1 MTADDTARQIT
12 RGTAGQIAR
21 DTAGQLAATGVVPV
35 TGLGNAGPDRYQSL
49 LEVQGLTVSFGPV
62 RAVEDVSLSI
72 GQGMVYGLVGESGCG
87 KSTLAYSL
95 LGLVPPP
102 GRIVAGAVRF
112 RGQDLARL
120 NYSGL
125 RRLRAQHI
133 AVVFQAAM
141 SAFNPV
147 ISIGT
152 QVEHILAA
160 HPEVY
165 SGRQEGRRHF
175 EELLQLVRLRPEQ
188 VWPTYES
195 RLSGGMKQRIAIA
208 LALLLK
214 PEVLVLDEPTTALD
228 VLSQRLVID
237 IVRDLH
243 AQLGTTVVF
252 VTHDLAVVAEL
263 AERVAVMYA
272 GRLVESGTV
281 EEIFFGDRRHPYVKA
296 LISAIPSVTAAPSSL
311 RSIPGQV
318 PDLSALPPGCRFAPR
333 CALAEPLCHE
343 TEPDLLTSAAGHAV
357 SCHVVNRGP
366 GGDGG
371 Q

>member
-1 MTADDTARQIT
+1 MASVLPP
-12 RGTAGQIAR
+12 AGG
-21 DTAGQLAATGVVPV
+21 AG
-35 TGLGNAGPDRYQSL
+35 GLGGSSPLNGTENVI
-49 LEVQGLTVSFGPV
+49 EVRDLTVGFGPI

-72 GQGMVYGLVGESGCG
+72 GQGKVYGLVGESGCG

-102 GRIVAGAVRF
+102 GRLVSGSVRF
-112 RGQDLARL
+112 RGQDLARMS
-120 NYSGL
+120 YKEL

-141 SAFNPV
+141 SSFNPV
-147 ISIGT
+147 ITIGA
-152 QVEHILAA
+152 QVEHILEA
-160 HPEVY
+160 HPDVY
-165 SGRQEGRRHF
+165 PSRQQGRQHF

-195 RLSGGMKQRIAIA
+195 RLSGGMKQRVAIAI
-208 LALLLK
+208 ALLLK

-243 AQLGTTVVF
+243 DTLDTTVVF

-281 EEIFFGDRRHPYVKA
+281 EEIFFDRRRHPYVKA
-296 LISAIPSVTAAPSSL
+296 LISAMPSVTADPSSL
-311 RSIPGQV
+311 HSIPGQV

-333 CALAEPLCHE
+333 CALAQPICSQAEPELQVRA
-343 TEPDLLTSAAGHAV
+343 SGHAV
-357 SCHVVNRGP
+357 SCHVVNSELEGRAASELAER
-366 GGDGG
+366 
-371 Q
+371 

>member
-1 MTADDTARQIT
+1 MTNIPLNVPASAH
-12 RGTAGQIAR
+12 GTAAVSTQDAPADALLDVR
-21 DTAGQLAATGVVPV
+21 D
-35 TGLGNAGPDRYQSL
+35 
-49 LEVQGLTVSFGPV
+49 LTVGFGQV
-62 RAVEDVSLSI
+62 RAVEGVNLSI
-72 GQGMVYGLVGESGCG
+72 GRGKVYGLVGESGCG

-102 GRIVAGAVRF
+102 GRVVSGSVRF
-112 RGQDLARL
+112 RGQDLAHMG
-120 NYSGL
+120 YAEL
-125 RRLRAQHI
+125 RRLRARHI

-141 SAFNPV
+141 SGFNPV
-147 ISIGT
+147 LTIGD
-152 QVEHILAA
+152 QVDHLLQA
-160 HPEVY
+160 HPDVY
-165 SGRQEGRRHF
+165 KNRHEGRAYF

-188 VWPTYES
+188 VWRTYES

-208 LALLLK
+208 FALLLK

-243 AQLGTTVVF
+243 DKLGTTVVF

-281 EEIFFGDRRHPYVKA
+281 EEIFFDERRHPYVKA
-296 LISAIPSVTAAPSSL
+296 LISAMPSVVADPASL
-311 RSIPGQV
+311 KSIPGQV

-333 CALAEPLCHE
+333 CALARTVCREAEPELRV
-343 TEPDLLTSAAGHAV
+343 SAAGHAV
-357 SCHVVNRGP
+357 SCHVVNGEAGE
-366 GGDGG
+366 GGGA
-371 Q
+371 

>member
-1 MTADDTARQIT
+1 VTADDPMTIDNAVTSGKAGDPATVGDPAEQAALD
-12 RGTAGQIAR
+12 GTSR
-21 DTAGQLAATGVVPV
+21 DPQAL
-35 TGLGNAGPDRYQSL
+35 L
-49 LEVQGLTVSFGPV
+49 LEVSDLTVGFGKV
-62 RAVEDVSLSI
+62 RAVENVSLSI
-72 GQGMVYGLVGESGCG
+72 GRGEVYGLVGESGCG

-102 GRIVAGAVRF
+102 GRIVSGAVRY
-112 RGQDLARL
+112 RGQDLARMS
-120 NYSGL
+120 YAEL
-125 RRLRAQHI
+125 RRVRAQHI

-147 ISIGT
+147 ITIGA
-152 QVEHILAA
+152 QVEHILDA
-160 HPEVY
+160 HPDVY
-165 SGRQEGRRHF
+165 PDRQEGRQHF

-188 VWPTYES
+188 VWRAYES
-195 RLSGGMKQRIAIA
+195 RLSGGMKQRVATAI
-208 LALLLK
+208 ALLLK
-214 PEVLVLDEPTTALD
+214 PEILVLDEPTTALD

-243 AQLGTTVVF
+243 EALGTTVVF

-272 GRLVESGTV
+272 GRLVEAGTV
-281 EEIFFGDRRHPYVKA
+281 EEIFFDARRHPYVKG
-296 LISAIPSVTAAPSSL
+296 LISAMPSLTADPSTL

-333 CALAEPLCHE
+333 CALAQPVCREIEPELRA
-343 TEPDLLTSAAGHAV
+343 SASGHAV
-357 SCHVVNRGP
+357 SCHVVNEE
-366 GGDGG
+366 GG

>member
-1 MTADDTARQIT
+1 MGSDDTLVEV
-12 RGTAGQIAR
+12 R
-21 DTAGQLAATGVVPV
+21 D
-35 TGLGNAGPDRYQSL
+35 
-49 LEVQGLTVSFGPV
+49 LTVSFGEV
-62 RAVEDVSLSI
+62 RAVQDVSLSI
-72 GQGMVYGLVGESGCG
+72 ERGEIYGLVGESGCG

-102 GRIVAGAVRF
+102 GRVAAGRVRF
-112 RGQDLARL
+112 LGADLAAMS
-120 NYSGL
+120 YPEL
-125 RRLRAQHI
+125 RKLRARHI

-141 SAFNPV
+141 SGFNPV
-147 ISIGT
+147 LTIGA
-152 QVEHILAA
+152 QVEHILRA
-160 HPEVY
+160 HPDAY
-165 SGRQEGRRHF
+165 PDRADGRAYF
-175 EELLQLVRLRPEQ
+175 EELLRLVRLRPEQ
-188 VWPTYES
+188 VWRTYES

-243 AQLGTTVVF
+243 DTLGTTVVF

-281 EEIFFGDRRHPYVKA
+281 EEIFFDGRRHPYVKA
-296 LISAIPSVTAAPSSL
+296 LLAAMPSVTVDIATL

-333 CALAEPLCHE
+333 CALAEGVCRE
-343 TEPDLLTSAAGHAV
+343 TEPALLARASGHAV
-357 SCHVVNRGP
+357 ACHVVNREP
-366 GGDGG
+366 GGAMASEPA
-371 Q
+371 QR

>member
-1 MTADDTARQIT
+1 M
-12 RGTAGQIAR
+12 AGDPA
-21 DTAGQLAATGVVPV
+21 
-35 TGLGNAGPDRYQSL
+35 L
-49 LEVQGLTVSFGPV
+49 LEVAGLTVSFGEV

-72 GQGMVYGLVGESGCG
+72 GQGKVYGLVGESGCG

-112 RGQDLARL
+112 RGQDLTTLSYRE
-120 NYSGL
+120 L

-147 ISIGT
+147 LTIGT
-152 QVEHILAA
+152 QVEHILQA
-160 HPEVY
+160 HPGVY
-165 SGRQEGRRHF
+165 PSQHEGREYF
-175 EELLQLVRLRPEQ
+175 EELLRLVRLRPEQ
-188 VWPTYES
+188 VWRTYES
-195 RLSGGMKQRIAIA
+195 RLSGGMKQRVAIA
-208 LALLLK
+208 FALLLK

-237 IVRDLH
+237 IIRDLH
-243 AQLGTTVVF
+243 DRLDTTVVF

-281 EEIFFGDRRHPYVKA
+281 EEIFFDDRRHPYVKA
-296 LISAIPSVTAAPSSL
+296 LISAMPSVSADPASL

-318 PDLSALPPGCRFAPR
+318 PDLSALPPGCRFEPR
-333 CALAEPLCHE
+333 CARAAPVCPQAEPELVS
-343 TEPDLLTSAAGHAV
+343 SASGHAV
-357 SCHVVNRGP
+357 SCHVVNGELERG
-366 GGDGG
+366 GGR
-371 Q
+371 

>member
-1 MTADDTARQIT
+1 
-12 RGTAGQIAR
+12 
-21 DTAGQLAATGVVPV
+21 
-35 TGLGNAGPDRYQSL
+35 
-49 LEVQGLTVSFGPV
+49 
-62 RAVEDVSLSI
+62 
-72 GQGMVYGLVGESGCG
+72 
-87 KSTLAYSL
+87 
-95 LGLVPPP
+95 
-102 GRIVAGAVRF
+102 
-112 RGQDLARL
+112 
-120 NYSGL
+120 
-125 RRLRAQHI
+125 
-133 AVVFQAAM
+133 VVFQAAM

-147 ISIGT
+147 ITIGA
-152 QVEHILAA
+152 QVEHILRA
-160 HPEVY
+160 HTDVY
-165 SGRQEGRRHF
+165 SSRQEGRQHF
-175 EELLQLVRLRPEQ
+175 EDLLSLVRLRPEQ

-195 RLSGGMKQRIAIA
+195 RLSGGMKHRIAIA

-281 EEIFFGDRRHPYVKA
+281 EEIFFDDRRHPYVQA
-296 LISAIPSVTAAPSSL
+296 LISAMPSVAADPSSL

-333 CALAEPLCHE
+333 CPLAEPICHE
-343 TEPDLLTSAAGHAV
+343 VEPDLLMSASGHAI
-357 SCHVVNRGP
+357 SCHVVNRMLE
-366 GGDGG
+366 GDGASELA
-371 Q
+371 QR

>member
-1 MTADDTARQIT
+1 VNADNTALN
-12 RGTAGQIAR
+12 GT
-21 DTAGQLAATGVVPV
+21 
-35 TGLGNAGPDRYQSL
+35 GPDHQGSL
-49 LEVQGLTVSFGPV
+49 LEVEDLTVSFGKV
-62 RAVEDVSLSI
+62 RAVEYVSMEI
-72 GQGMVYGLVGESGCG
+72 GRGKVYGLVGESGCG

-102 GRIVAGAVRF
+102 GRIISGAVRF
-112 RGQDLARL
+112 RGQDLTRMS
-120 NYSGL
+120 YTEL
-125 RRLRAQHI
+125 RRLRARHI

-141 SAFNPV
+141 SGFNPV
-147 ISIGT
+147 ISIGA
-152 QVEHILAA
+152 QVGHILDA
-160 HPEVY
+160 HPDVY
-165 SGRQEGRRHF
+165 RSRQEGRQYF
-175 EELLQLVRLRPEQ
+175 EELLRLVRLRPEQ
-188 VWPTYES
+188 VWRTYES

-243 AQLGTTVVF
+243 DRLGTTVVF

-281 EEIFFGDRRHPYVKA
+281 EEIFFDERRHPYVKA
-296 LISAIPSVTAAPSSL
+296 LISAMPSVTADPSSL

-318 PDLSALPPGCRFAPR
+318 PDLNALPAGCRFAPR
-333 CALAEPLCHE
+333 CGLAQPVCREVEPE
-343 TEPDLLTSAAGHAV
+343 LLASASGHAV
-357 SCHVVNRGP
+357 SCHVVNNGL
-366 GGDGG
+366 GGVAASELAER
-371 Q
+371 

>member
-1 MTADDTARQIT
+1 MGDVAPRVDHHR
-12 RGTAGQIAR
+12 
-21 DTAGQLAATGVVPV
+21 
-35 TGLGNAGPDRYQSL
+35 SL
-49 LEVQGLTVSFGPV
+49 LEVRDLTVSFGKV
-62 RAVEDVSLSI
+62 RAVEGVSLDI
-72 GQGMVYGLVGESGCG
+72 DQGTVYGLVGESGCG

-102 GRIVAGAVRF
+102 GRIVSGAVRF
-112 RGQDLARL
+112 RGQDLALMSYRELRL
-120 NYSGL
+120 
-125 RRLRAQHI
+125 LRAQHI

-141 SAFNPV
+141 SGFNPV
-147 ISIGT
+147 ITIGT
-152 QVEHILAA
+152 QVGHILDA

-165 SGRQEGRRHF
+165 PSHQDGRRYF

-188 VWPTYES
+188 VWRTYES

-228 VLSQRLVID
+228 VLSQRLVLD

-243 AQLGTTVVF
+243 ATLGTTVVF

-281 EEIFFGDRRHPYVKA
+281 EEIFFDERRHPYVKA
-296 LISAIPSVTAAPSSL
+296 LISAVPSVTADPSSL

-333 CALAEPLCHE
+333 CELAQAACRQ
-343 TEPDLLTSAAGHAV
+343 TEPELLASASGHAV
-357 SCHVVNRGP
+357 SCLVVNSRL
-366 GGDGG
+366 GGMAASEPAER
-371 Q
+371 

>member
-1 MTADDTARQIT
+1 MTADDTARPIT
-12 RGTAGQIAR
+12 RGTAGQLAR
-21 DTAGQLAATGVVPV
+21 DTAGQLAATGTVPI
-35 TGLGNAGPDRYQSL
+35 TEPGSAGLDRHQPV
-49 LEVQGLTVSFGPV
+49 LEVQNLTVSFGPV
-62 RAVEDVSLSI
+62 RAVENVSLSI
-72 GQGMVYGLVGESGCG
+72 GRGMVYGLVGESGCG

-95 LGLVPPP
+95 LALVPPP
-102 GRIVAGAVRF
+102 GRIASGAVRF
-112 RGQDLARL
+112 RGQDLARM

-147 ISIGT
+147 LSIGT
-152 QVEHILAA
+152 QVDHVLDA

-165 SGRQEGRRHF
+165 SSRQEGRRHF

-237 IVRDLH
+237 IIRDLH
-243 AQLGTTVVF
+243 AQLGTTDRKS
-252 VTHDLAVVAEL
+252 T
-263 AERVAVMYA
+263 
-272 GRLVESGTV
+272 RLNSSHQCLS
-281 EEIFFGDRRHPYVKA
+281 RM
-296 LISAIPSVTAAPSSL
+296 PSS
-311 RSIPGQV
+311 
-318 PDLSALPPGCRFAPR
+318 A
-333 CALAEPLCHE
+333 
-343 TEPDLLTSAAGHAV
+343 
-357 SCHVVNRGP
+357 
-366 GGDGG
+366 
-371 Q
+371 

>member
-1 MTADDTARQIT
+1 VNAD
-12 RGTAGQIAR
+12 G
-21 DTAGQLAATGVVPV
+21 
-35 TGLGNAGPDRYQSL
+35 SL
-49 LEVQGLTVSFGPV
+49 LEVQDLTVSFGKL

-72 GQGMVYGLVGESGCG
+72 GQGQVYGLVGESGCG

-102 GRIVAGAVRF
+102 GRIVSGAVRF
-112 RGQDLARL
+112 RGQDLARMG
-120 NYSGL
+120 YREL

-133 AVVFQAAM
+133 SVVFQAAM

-147 ISIGT
+147 ITIGT
-152 QVEHILAA
+152 QVEHILDA
-160 HPEVY
+160 HPDVY
-165 SGRQEGRRHF
+165 QSQQEGRQYF

-188 VWPTYES
+188 VWRTYES

-208 LALLLK
+208 FALLLK

-228 VLSQRLVID
+228 VLSQRLIID

-243 AQLGTTVVF
+243 VRLDTTVVF

-281 EEIFFGDRRHPYVKA
+281 EEIFFDDRRHPYVKA
-296 LISAIPSVTAAPSSL
+296 LISAMPSVAADPSSL

-333 CALAEPLCHE
+333 CALAQAICLQVEPELQV
-343 TEPDLLTSAAGHAV
+343 SASGHAV
-357 SCHVVNRGP
+357 SCHVMNNGS

-371 Q
+371 E